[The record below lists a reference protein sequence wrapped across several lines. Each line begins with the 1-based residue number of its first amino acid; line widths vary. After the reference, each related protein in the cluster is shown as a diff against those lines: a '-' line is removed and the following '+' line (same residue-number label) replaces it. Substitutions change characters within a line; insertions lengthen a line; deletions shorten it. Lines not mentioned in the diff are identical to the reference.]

1 MKHFSKINV
10 SWEPEADYSPPLD
23 KFEPQTGAALLEDA
37 LQSELKRARD
47 FHREHPYG
55 ELEFLESLVVK
66 RFHKIAKDFL
76 GRVERDDH
84 LRRLLYR
91 SKDDIFPTKWMEKDK
106 RVRATLSRYHKL
118 VPLLNHVHN
127 LNRRSSDR
135 EKLFGKKLGT
145 LDQIREFNRNLGVKI
160 EQAGRDRKARG
171 QTWPL
176 AVFDVHSNFYR
187 DAAEAVGCSGHMV
200 RKMVHALVKAG
211 IFKLAA
217 DNYSHAGR
225 WRFLSDGYFTAAGGD
240 LLPTKHSFVR
250 NTKGVV
256 EALRGLAMR

>member
-47 FHREHPYG
+47 FHREHQYS

-66 RFHKIAKDFL
+66 HFHKIAKDLL

-84 LRRLLYR
+84 LRRLLHR

-106 RVRATLSRYHKL
+106 KVRATLSRYPKL

-127 LNRRSSDR
+127 LNRRFRDR
-135 EKLFGKKLGT
+135 RELFGERLGT
-145 LDQIREFNRNLGVKI
+145 LAQIRDFNRRLGVKD
-160 EQAGRDRKARG
+160 EEPARRRNASRS
-171 QTWPL
+171 WPL

-187 DAAEAVGCSGHMV
+187 DAAEAVGYSDAMV
-200 RKMVHALVKAG
+200 RKMIQALVNAG
-211 IFKLAA
+211 IYRVAH
-217 DNYSHAGR
+217 DNYNHAGR
-225 WRFLSDGYFTAAGGD
+225 WRFLADGYFTAAGGD